1 MQWYVTSLPQHRTA
15 PHLTTTTTTTTA
27 AAADNIF
34 PDNLGSGLGW
44 AGGGCWAGLGWAAA
58 HRHQSPSPGTS
69 CRGITRAGVT
79 RGCGEAPLVTRLTIH
94 TVQPSPDTLGVIT
107 VSLRARY
114 VRARSRLTVKCA
126 GCRVRPAPRA
136 AARHCRQVKVA
147 GRPQSRLGTAASTQ
161 PTAYLHI

>member
-1 MQWYVTSLPQHRTA
+1 MQQGEVSHDVIMIIRYTHITSPIMVSRSVCTVTAMDCDELSV
-15 PHLTTTTTTTTA
+15 
-27 AAADNIF
+27 
-34 PDNLGSGLGW
+34 G
-44 AGGGCWAGLGWAAA
+44 AGLGSSSTPPPVPI
-58 HRHQSPSPGTS
+58 RLLGTS

-79 RGCGEAPLVTRLTIH
+79 LGCDEAPLVTRLTIH
-94 TVQPSPDTLGVIT
+94 TVQPSQDTLGVIT

-147 GRPQSRLGTAASTQ
+147 GRPQSRLGTAASAQ
-161 PTAYLHI
+161 PTAYLDI